1 MPQHYLVLSTCPD
14 LDCARNL
21 AEMLVRERL
30 AACVNIVP
38 AVHSVYEWQ
47 GAVQQ
52 ETECQLLIKTTRER
66 YAALEEALR
75 GHHPYELPEIIAV
88 PLATGLPAYLRWIN
102 QQTENNA

>member
-1 MPQHYLVLSTCPD
+1 MSQHYLVLSTCPD
-14 LDCARNL
+14 LDCARRL

-47 GAVQQ
+47 GAMQQ
-52 ETECQLLIKTTRER
+52 ETECQLLIKTTSER
-66 YAALEEALR
+66 YAALEDALR